1 MTWSEIPWRPT
12 DRVLRQFAATGVAVG
27 GFVAWHIGFP
37 DTVESG
43 LVALI
48 GGLIGVVGWLAPQ
61 SLRLPFVA
69 LSIAVF
75 PIGWLLSRILLA
87 AMFFGIFTPVGLFFW
102 LIGRDALALKSEPG
116 RLSYWEPRPEEAGV
130 ERYFKQY

>member
-12 DRVLRQFAATGVAVG
+12 DRVLRQFAATSVVVG
-27 GFVAWHIGFP
+27 GFVAWRIGFP
-37 DTVESG
+37 DTIASG
-43 LVALI
+43 LVAI
-48 GGLIGVVGWLAPQ
+48 IAGLIGIAGWRTPQ

-69 LSIAVF
+69 LSVAIF
-75 PIGWLLSRILLA
+75 PIGWLVSRILLA
-87 AMFFGIFTPVGLFFW
+87 GMFFGIFTPVGLFFR
-102 LIGRDALALKSEPG
+102 LIGRDALALRPEPG